1 MRTVTRAVRVV
12 ALTVALGTVAATSGA
27 GVASAW
33 WEANPDNNLIVKD
46 PRVPE
51 IGVGI
56 PDDGVAIYPR
66 FGDSN
71 PGYRGI
77 SSNSLPDQLK
87 MSEHV
92 NGVDSAIKYSRQF
105 SDALDPR
112 QNSDVPPGSA
122 AAAKTA
128 ATAKP
133 GPSRTTKP
141 GPARATKFGPSRTT
155 NSRGR

>member
-1 MRTVTRAVRVV
+1 MRSVTRAVRVV

-33 WEANPDNNLIVKD
+33 WGNVQLGSERAKETMVS
-46 PRVPE
+46 
-51 IGVGI
+51 GVGI
-56 PDDGVAIYPR
+56 PEDLLPR
-66 FGDSN
+66 FGDLNS
-71 PGYRGI
+71 GYRGI
-77 SSNSLPDQLK
+77 SSNSLPDRLK
-87 MSEHV
+87 MSEHI
-92 NGVDSAIKYSRQF
+92 NGVDSAIQYSRQF

-112 QNSDVPPGSA
+112 QNPDVPPGSA

-141 GPARATKFGPSRTT
+141 GPARTT